1 MARNF
6 VKPRKH
12 ETGRSVST
20 KTPYGVTSDMIVN
33 EEDILKKVKIG
44 DSQVLV
50 KDDFGYFFVEKK
62 AIDNGLACPIRYSER
77 REQIHNSIMEEI
89 NANEEV

>member
-12 ETGRSVST
+12 ETGRSITT

-33 EEDILKKVKIG
+33 DEEILSKLSIEDG
-44 DSQVLV
+44 QVLV
-50 KDDFGYFFVEKK
+50 QDDMGYFYADEK
-62 AIDNGLACPIRYSER
+62 AIDSGLAYPVRYSDGR
-77 REQIHNSIMEEI
+77 HVTNDQIMEVL
-89 NANEEV
+89 NDLG